1 MQAVERYDSKYAAD
15 GPHESQVTNPDP
27 TSVR

>member
-15 GPHESQVTNPDP
+15 GPHESQVTVPDP